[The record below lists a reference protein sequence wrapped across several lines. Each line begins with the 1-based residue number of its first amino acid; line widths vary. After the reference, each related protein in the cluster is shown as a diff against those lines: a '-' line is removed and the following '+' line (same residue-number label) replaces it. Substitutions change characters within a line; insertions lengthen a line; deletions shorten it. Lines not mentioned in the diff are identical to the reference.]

1 MRASDLSPRMF
12 ESDFVDFFS
21 RTPWWT
27 VPVIWVPVSLGLF
40 AWGLWGVDTALWQ
53 AVALF
58 GAGWFFWTFT
68 EYSLHRTVFH
78 WKPSHPL
85 GQRFHFIAHGV
96 HHEWHFDRYRLVMPP
111 AVSLSLSVVFGALF
125 WFVAGPEWFF
135 ASYAGFLWGYLTY
148 DVVHYATHHLKFR
161 GAWFQALKK
170 HHLLHHHSPKH
181 KDRKYGVSTRFWDR
195 VFGTL

>member
-1 MRASDLSPRMF
+1 MRASELSPRMF

-27 VPVIWVPVSLGLF
+27 VPLIWVPVSLGFLSWGVWGAGTPMWQALPLF
-40 AWGLWGVDTALWQ
+40 AL
-53 AVALF
+53 
-58 GAGWFFWTFT
+58 GWFLWTFA

-78 WKPSHPL
+78 WKPAHPV

-96 HHEWHFDRYRLVMPP
+96 HHEWHFDKYRLVMPP
-111 AVSLSLSVVFGALF
+111 VVSLSLSVVFGILF
-125 WFVAGPEWFF
+125 WAAAGPEWFF
-135 ASYAGFLWGYLTY
+135 SAYAGFLWGYLTY
-148 DVVHYATHHLKFR
+148 DVVHYATHHLKIK

-181 KDRKYGVSTRFWDR
+181 KDRKYGVSTLFWDR
-195 VFGTL
+195 VFRTL